1 MDIEFG
7 APWGLSRVTDR
18 LPPSPLPYREV
29 VLDPDSQ
36 TARYYDDQG
45 RVIDMGRHG
54 TNKQTGTASKS
65 GGGDG
70 AKPQSQTS
78 DDSTTDYESD

>member
-7 APWGLSRVTDR
+7 MPWGLTRMTDR
-18 LPPSPLPYREV
+18 LPASPPPYCEV
-29 VLDPDSQ
+29 VLDPVSQ
-36 TARYYDDQG
+36 TARFYDRQG
-45 RVIDMGRHG
+45 LVIDMGRHG
-54 TNKQTGTASKS
+54 TNKQTSTASKS

-70 AKPQSQTS
+70 ARPQPQTN